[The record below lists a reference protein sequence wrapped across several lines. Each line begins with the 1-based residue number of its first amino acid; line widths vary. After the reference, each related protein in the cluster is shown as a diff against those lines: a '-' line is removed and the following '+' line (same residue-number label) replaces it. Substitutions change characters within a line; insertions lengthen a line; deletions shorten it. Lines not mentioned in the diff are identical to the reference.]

1 MSILVHPD
9 KNVDDMER
17 AQKAFEAVNKAY
29 KTLNNE
35 EGFKRCQEIVE
46 EAKTKTDELVS
57 IAHCPNNT
65 LRQDIIWSSSCEDI
79 NVDQSINLNWSWKSI
94 VYI

>member
-9 KNVDDMER
+9 KNRDDAER

-29 KTLNNE
+29 KTLSNE

-46 EAKTKTDELVS
+46 EAKVKTEEMVCKVFWS
-57 IAHCPNNT
+57 CVMNFCFAVIAH
-65 LRQDIIWSSSCEDI
+65 LEELSY
-79 NVDQSINLNWSWKSI
+79 LL
-94 VYI
+94 

>member
-9 KNVDDMER
+9 KNVDDTER

-46 EAKTKTDELVS
+46 EAKQKTDELVRLEHLS
-57 IAHCPNNT
+57 Y
-65 LRQDIIWSSSCEDI
+65 R
-79 NVDQSINLNWSWKSI
+79 
-94 VYI
+94 

>member
-9 KNVDDMER
+9 KNQDDSER
-17 AQKAFEAVNKAY
+17 AKKAFDAVNKAY

-46 EAKTKTDELVS
+46 EAKNKIEEMVCSASVFDIGAILVHFTHS
-57 IAHCPNNT
+57 YFALATEMILSEEVVCREPG
-65 LRQDIIWSSSCEDI
+65 
-79 NVDQSINLNWSWKSI
+79 
-94 VYI
+94 

>member
-9 KNVDDMER
+9 KNQDDAER
-17 AQKAFEAVNKAY
+17 AQKAFDSVNKAY

-46 EAKTKTDELVS
+46 EAKNKIDEMVGS
-57 IAHCPNNT
+57 
-65 LRQDIIWSSSCEDI
+65 RF
-79 NVDQSINLNWSWKSI
+79 
-94 VYI
+94 

>member
-9 KNVDDMER
+9 KNVEDAKR

-46 EAKTKTDELVS
+46 EAKVKTEELVS
-57 IAHCPNNT
+57 R
-65 LRQDIIWSSSCEDI
+65 L
-79 NVDQSINLNWSWKSI
+79 
-94 VYI
+94 VYAS

>member
-46 EAKTKTDELVS
+46 EAKNKTDELVS
-57 IAHCPNNT
+57 LLLLLLVRMCSLVIHHNV
-65 LRQDIIWSSSCEDI
+65 RFRDIT
-79 NVDQSINLNWSWKSI
+79 
-94 VYI
+94 

>member
-35 EGFKRCQEIVE
+35 EGFKRCQEIVD
-46 EAKTKTDELVS
+46 EAKNKTDELVS
-57 IAHCPNNT
+57 LPLLLVKMCSLVLHHNV
-65 LRQDIIWSSSCEDI
+65 RFRDIT
-79 NVDQSINLNWSWKSI
+79 
-94 VYI
+94 